1 MKANTGILARAAE
14 RLHVQVQYQDQN
26 AIVYRAKR
34 VTHNLEWLH
43 DAEAEE
49 LAASKGISLIDVEQM
64 DGQIT
69 REVDD
74 DGCVFIAARGLV
86 VRIKCMTHTS

>member
-1 MKANTGILARAAE
+1 MHCAE
-14 RLHVQVQYQDQN
+14 R
-26 AIVYRAKR
+26 A
-34 VTHNLEWLH
+34 THSLEWLH

-49 LAASKGISLIDVEQM
+49 LAANKEISLVDVEQM

-74 DGCVFIAARGLV
+74 GGCVFIAARGLV